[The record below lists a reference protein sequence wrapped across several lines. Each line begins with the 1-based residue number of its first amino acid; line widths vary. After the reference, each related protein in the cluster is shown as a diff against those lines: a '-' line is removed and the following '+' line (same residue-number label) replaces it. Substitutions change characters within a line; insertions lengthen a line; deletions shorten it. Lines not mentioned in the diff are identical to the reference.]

1 MLTKEKVG
9 MFLSY
14 IMQVLIFIYIIIG
27 ILEKNYL
34 PVFEGTIALIITFL
48 PNLLK
53 RKWGIHLPWTLN
65 FLIVLSLYLHAEG
78 RLLNFYTLFYPV
90 YDKIG
95 HFIGS
100 ATVALLG
107 FSLVMILD
115 KYTKIKLNKGSL
127 IFFIVIFALAIGGFW
142 EIIEFTSDTLIGTN
156 HQPGLSDTMLDLIFD
171 LLGGLFIALLTHV
184 NFNTMKEQ
192 IVLKKLKNKDG

>member
-9 MFLSY
+9 VFLSY

-27 ILEKNYL
+27 IFEKNYL
-34 PVFEGTIALIITFL
+34 PVFEGTMALIITFL

-78 RLLNFYTLFYPV
+78 RLLSFYTLFYPV

-127 IFFIVIFALAIGGFW
+127 IFFIVIFALAVGGLW

-192 IVLKKLKNKDG
+192 IAFKKIKK

>member
-9 MFLSY
+9 VFLSY
-14 IMQVLIFIYIIIG
+14 IMQVLIFIYIIMG
-27 ILEKNYL
+27 IFEKNYL
-34 PVFEGTIALIITFL
+34 PVFEGTMALIITFL

-78 RLLNFYTLFYPV
+78 RLLSFYTLFYPV

-107 FSLVMILD
+107 FSLAIILD

-127 IFFIVIFALAIGGFW
+127 IFFIVIFALTMGGLW

-184 NFNTMKEQ
+184 NFNTMKEH
-192 IVLKKLKNKDG
+192 IILKKLKNKEG